1 MKVGFLKELG
11 SFVGTVTGS
20 VAGGAIKV
28 VGEVTGSKFID
39 EIGDGVKNASQFAGD
54 KLGEAASGAWDIGA
68 SVVTQ
73 DSKRFDEGVND
84 IVKATGDTFKAA
96 GHTVCNVVE
105 NGANVVVGVID
116 GDNEQ
121 LKKGAKGLTK
131 TVAVGAIALGVVDV
145 VDGDGSVSAEEST
158 NTATD
163 SVGSANGTLEKSV
176 EGDPGTHYVDPHYV
190 SGYERADGTVVDG
203 YWRDGDGDTSVNL
216 SKEDGGGYERSNPD
230 GDPTN
235 NLNR

>member
-1 MKVGFLKELG
+1 MGFLKDLG
-11 SFVGTVTGS
+11 SFVGNVTGA

-28 VGEVTGSKFID
+28 VGEVSGSKFID

-54 KLGEAASGAWDIGA
+54 KLGEAASGVWDIGA

-73 DSKRFDEGVND
+73 DSNRLDQGFND
-84 IVKATGDTFKAA
+84 LGKATGDTLKAA

-105 NGANVVVGVID
+105 NGSNVVEGVID

-121 LKKGAKGLTK
+121 LKRGIKGLTK
-131 TVAVGAIALGVVDV
+131 TAAVGAIAYGVVELIDDDETVSV
-145 VDGDGSVSAEEST
+145 VESINTTSDNVEIANSSIDEVS
-158 NTATD
+158 
-163 SVGSANGTLEKSV
+163 GTHSV
-176 EGDPGTHYVDPHYV
+176 EPHYV
-190 SGYERADGTVVDG
+190 SGYERADGTFVEG

-216 SKEDGGGYERSNPD
+216 DKNDGGGYERSNPD
-230 GDPTN
+230 GDPAN

>member
-1 MKVGFLKELG
+1 MGFLKELG

-28 VGEVTGSKFID
+28 VGEVSGSKFIG

-68 SVVTQ
+68 SIVTQ
-73 DSKRFDEGVND
+73 DSNRMDQGFND
-84 IVKATGDTFKAA
+84 LGKATGDTQA
-96 GHTVCNVVE
+96 
-105 NGANVVVGVID
+105 ID
-116 GDNEQ
+116 GD
-121 LKKGAKGLTK
+121 G
-131 TVAVGAIALGVVDV
+131 I
-145 VDGDGSVSAEEST
+145 VSAEESVST
-158 NTATD
+158 TA
-163 SVGSANGTLEKSV
+163 ESV
-176 EGDPGTHYVDPHYV
+176 EPGTHNVDPHYV
-190 SGYERADGTVVDG
+190 NGYERADGTVVEG

-235 NLNR
+235 NLNS

>member
-1 MKVGFLKELG
+1 MGFLKELG

-28 VGEVTGSKFID
+28 VGEVSGSKFIG

-73 DSKRFDEGVND
+73 DSNRMDQGFND
-84 IVKATGDTFKAA
+84 LGKATGDTLKAA

-105 NGANVVVGVID
+105 NGANVVEGVID
-116 GDNEQ
+116 RDNKQ
-121 LKKGAKGLTK
+121 LKEGLKGLTK
-131 TVAVGAIALGVVDV
+131 TAAVGAIAFGVVEAI
-145 VDGDGSVSAEEST
+145 DGDGIVSAEESV
-158 NTATD
+158 NTTAD
-163 SVGSANGTLEKSV
+163 SI
-176 EGDPGTHYVDPHYV
+176 DPGTHNVDPHYV
-190 SGYERADGTVVDG
+190 NGYERADGTVVEG

-235 NLNR
+235 NLNS